1 MKDLCFKTAT
11 KPYTN
16 HWQQLKLTIME
27 NLNQNIENHY
37 LKEGLF
43 EDIVDRLKEQNIAID
58 NVKRS
63 DIAGADEFHVRGAV
77 VSKELANSIELN
89 GLNVLDV
96 GCGLGGPCRM
106 LADEY
111 SCQTTG
117 IDISKEYIRTAKK
130 LSELVNLNDKTN
142 FIQGDAT
149 KLPFGDNTFDV
160 VWTQHVQMNIP
171 DKKTFYSEIN
181 RVLKTGGYF
190 LFYDILKKG
199 NGEISF
205 PMPWASNAN
214 ISFLFKAEEMDGYLR
229 EFGLTKEQSKNQTQA
244 GIDFFDALVARLKE
258 FGPPK
263 MGLNVLMGE
272 TTKPKLMNLLNHLK
286 TGELEL
292 KSGIYKK

>member
-1 MKDLCFKTAT
+1 
-11 KPYTN
+11 
-16 HWQQLKLTIME
+16 ME
-27 NLNQNIENHY
+27 SLNQSIENHY
-37 LKEGLF
+37 LKEALY
-43 EDIVDRLKEQNIAID
+43 EDIINRLKEQDISLD

-63 DIAGADEFHVRGAV
+63 DIAGTDEFHVRGAA
-77 VSKELANSIELN
+77 VSKELADSIDLN

-111 SCQTTG
+111 NCQTTG
-117 IDISKEYIRTAKK
+117 IDLSNEYIRTANK
-130 LSELVNLNDKTN
+130 LSELVKLSNKTT

-149 KLPFGDNTFDV
+149 ELPFESNTFDV

-171 DKKTFYSEIN
+171 DKKKFYSEIN
-181 RVLKTGGYF
+181 RVLKAGGHF

-199 NGEISF
+199 DGTITY
-205 PMPWASNAN
+205 PMPWASNSDH
-214 ISFLFKAEEMDGYLR
+214 SFLFKAEEMEIFLE
-229 EFGLTKEQSKNQTQA
+229 EFGFSKEQSTNQTQA

-272 TTKPKLMNLLNHLK
+272 TTKPKLMNLLTHLK
-286 TGELEL
+286 MGELEL
-292 KSGIYKK
+292 KSGVYKK